1 MKDKEL
7 EKVVQ
12 ESENS
17 KIVEDAKLEQKLVD
31 KDVHLLE
38 VEAKKN
44 QHSIDDYNN
53 KLSDECLINYGYLI
67 LESIG
72 LLQDKNL

>member
-1 MKDKEL
+1 MENKEL

-12 ESENS
+12 ELEND
-17 KIVEDAKLEQKLVD
+17 KIVKDAIVKQKSIDDYANLV
-31 KDVHLLE
+31 E
-38 VEAKKN
+38 IEAKTN
-44 QHSIDDYNN
+44 QYSIDDYNN
-53 KLSDECLINYGYLI
+53 KLSDECLVNYGYLI